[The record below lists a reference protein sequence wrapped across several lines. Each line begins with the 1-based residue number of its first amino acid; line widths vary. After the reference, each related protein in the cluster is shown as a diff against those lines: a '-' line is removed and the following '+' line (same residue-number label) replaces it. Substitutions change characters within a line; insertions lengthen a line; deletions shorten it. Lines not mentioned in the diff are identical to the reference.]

1 MNLAIQQVTVV
12 RDDEVLRLQL
22 GQGGPTNRAATAF
35 PVTVHHAW
43 KGLLGV
49 VTVEVTTIAEVVLG
63 YTEDEAQIRKQP
75 ERVRSV
81 LASMMLVRAA
91 LRDWPDVRLT
101 EINSDNLHESLL
113 SLVAEP
119 ESLSRTTAELGR
131 LLLTV
136 RDEEGQINAV
146 GAALSLGVGLHAI
159 RRAARVLYRDGYVEG
174 SGGVFGDN
182 KLESFDPTATIA
194 LSEARLGE
202 FARWLQTRRDLANL
216 PVRFDFSRLHP
227 EIAKAAEPGFKVGR
241 WADAQFAALKQATI
255 MARKKAGIENEKDEG
270 EATMRALFAQD
281 RTKNKG
287 PWLRVDSSAD
297 WEATQGGLQRLFEGA
312 QKLTNPVR
320 HHEPHLGVDADSAF
334 EYVVLASLLARVV
347 ERAAVAGTGTDKA

>member
-1 MNLAIQQVTVV
+1 MNLAIQEVTVV
-12 RDDEVLRLQL
+12 RNDEVFRLLL
-22 GQGGPTNRAATAF
+22 GQGRPTNRLATAF
-35 PVTVHHAW
+35 PVAVHHAW
-43 KGLLGV
+43 KGLLGEL
-49 VTVEVTTIAEVVLG
+49 TVEVTTLADVTLSRLQ
-63 YTEDEAQIRKQP
+63 DEAQIRHQP

-81 LASMMLVRAA
+81 LPAMMLFRAA
-91 LRDWPDVRLT
+91 LRDWPDVRST
-101 EINSDNLHESLL
+101 EISSNNLHESLL

-119 ESLSRTTAELGR
+119 EVLTKTAAELGR

-136 RDEEGQINAV
+136 RDEEAQINAI

-159 RRAARVLYRDGYVEG
+159 RRAARVLYRDGYVQG

-202 FARWLQTRRDLANL
+202 FAGWLQTRRDLANL
-216 PVRFDFSRLHP
+216 PIRFDFSRLHP
-227 EIAKAAEPGFKVGR
+227 EIAAAAEPPFKVGR
-241 WADAQFAALKQATI
+241 WAEAQLAALRAATL
-255 MARKKAGIENEKDEG
+255 MARKKAGIANDRDDG
-270 EATMRALFAQD
+270 EATMRGLFAQD

-297 WEATQGGLQRLFEGA
+297 WEATQGGVQRLFEGA
-312 QKLTNPVR
+312 QKLSNPVR

-347 ERAAVAGTGTDKA
+347 ERAEIKLNPDR